1 MKVKNVTI
9 GIKSLDEVMA
19 EAKGV
24 MERLDR
30 GEKIARKKPG
40 IYFENLATMRKAI
53 TEERLRILRVV
64 KAEHPGSLYELAKL
78 LNRDF
83 KNVCDDVNYL
93 AGLGLIELKKT
104 KDGREKTTPTVDYEK
119 ILLEI
124 PV

>member
-9 GIKSLDEVMA
+9 GIKSLDAVMA

-24 MERLDR
+24 MKLLDR
-30 GEKIARKKPG
+30 GEKVARKKPG

-64 KAEHPGSLYELAKL
+64 KAEHPASLYELAKL
-78 LNRDF
+78 LNRDL

>member
-9 GIKSLDEVMA
+9 GIKSLDEVLA

-24 MERLDR
+24 MERLEQ
-30 GEKIARKKPG
+30 GEKVAGRKPG

-64 KAEHPGSLYELAKL
+64 KAEHPGSLYKLAKL

-104 KDGREKTTPTVDYEK
+104 KDGREKTTPRVDYEK

-124 PV
+124 LV